1 MFVFDGFRGCIYL
14 KYYGPGQLASF
25 FHFYDEFVSVPIP
38 SAKFFFFQCHHQDS
52 YDFFGNRKKR
62 LNSIEE
68 DKPNKLMLLLGI
80 QDRNDHSKIPQG
92 KMVLWMF
99 DAQKITDRIER
110 WFLIAPLMV

>member
-25 FHFYDEFVSVPIP
+25 FHFYDELYQYQYLRP
-38 SAKFFFFQCHHQDS
+38 SFFFQCHHQDS